1 MTTLTDSGLGEILR
15 ATGIYADPDHP
26 DYIERNKMSQ
36 LTPPFL
42 EYAFGERHFY
52 ADGVVF
58 FSQSTAEV
66 RVYTDTGDAAAVA
79 RVRQTLL
86 DNEITFRRERQFL
99 NEIGLWETVFLINGG
114 VNNGE

>member
-26 DYIERNKMSQ
+26 DYIERNKMAQ

-58 FSQSTAEV
+58 FSQ
-66 RVYTDTGDAAAVA
+66 YTDTGDAAAVS